1 AAAARSA
8 ASCVRRRGLAWW
20 TLPLPQLHVAGGGRR
35 PDDHLCRVLC
45 RPLPQSSGP
54 RGSCAKH
61 ELRGGARCREGAR
74 HELGP
79 KLGPRLQSPWA
90 PQVTVRNL
98 LDWLRSPAAGGHE
111 AQDHATSHAE
121 HCPFVPGPASSSGSR
136 FAFDLLAFLTGQ
148 VALQVPEVPDPPA
161 LRSSAKGRSGLLLRA
176 LSGCRADEPVP

>member
-1 AAAARSA
+1 
-8 ASCVRRRGLAWW
+8 
-20 TLPLPQLHVAGGGRR
+20 
-35 PDDHLCRVLC
+35 
-45 RPLPQSSGP
+45 
-54 RGSCAKH
+54 

-74 HELGP
+74 HE
-79 KLGPRLQSPWA
+79 LGPRLQSPWA

-111 AQDHATSHAE
+111 GQDHATSHAE

-176 LSGCRADEPVP
+176 LSG

>member
-1 AAAARSA
+1 RPPRGQQPPVSEGAAWLG
-8 ASCVRRRGLAWW
+8 GLFPSHSFMLLEVDGGQMIICAEYFAGA
-20 TLPLPQLHVAGGGRR
+20 AGGRA
-35 PDDHLCRVLC
+35 L
-45 RPLPQSSGP
+45 Q
-54 RGSCAKH
+54 
-61 ELRGGARCREGAR
+61 GG
-74 HELGP
+74 
-79 KLGPRLQSPWA
+79 LGPRLQSPWA